1 MLRLVGN
8 PEVETHALE
17 VVREAGVPV
26 SIDYVAHHLGVSWH
40 TARSI
45 LLRLAVKG
53 KLKMIDTTKGPVFA
67 LREWVL

>member
-1 MLRLVGN
+1 MLRIVGN
-8 PEVETHALE
+8 PEVEAQVLK

-67 LREWVL
+67 SREWAP